1 MLNEIYDGKTNIAHP
16 FLFLKI
22 IIHFVM
28 QNNPIELNQGKI
40 IVHTKIYKV
49 SDQQPLLYKKCIG
62 AKEYFVF
69 NPLYNQLLSTV
80 VLSACQQE
88 DVF

>member
-1 MLNEIYDGKTNIAHP
+1 MPYVNETYDGKAIIAHP

-28 QNNPIELNQGKI
+28 QNNPIESHHGKMLG
-40 IVHTKIYKV
+40 HTKIYKV

-62 AKEYFVF
+62 AK
-69 NPLYNQLLSTV
+69 NILYLTHCTTNYY
-80 VLSACQQE
+80 QQ
-88 DVF
+88 